1 MALLLRLMI
10 PAGFLLFVFSC
21 SSNAPGSSGC
31 VGDVTGF
38 LEKKHTSVLNGT
50 HVFIAQK
57 YCNCVR
63 ENVNRINSKF
73 NTDYILYMD
82 TTHFNEYALNGLRL
96 DKKSVIHTSMDEF
109 ESFGMVF
116 YNPFFVRYSNKKVE
130 ECGGF

>member
-21 SSNAPGSSGC
+21 SSNASGSSGC

-38 LEKKHTSVLNGT
+38 LEKKHTSVL
-50 HVFIAQK
+50 
-57 YCNCVR
+57 
-63 ENVNRINSKF
+63 
-73 NTDYILYMD
+73 
-82 TTHFNEYALNGLRL
+82 NEYALNGLRL